1 MKRSIRFY
9 PKLFKTLSST
19 TIILFLTT
27 FINAQQN
34 QLLTRHS
41 PDSQGSE
48 SIQNI
53 IIDADFTLDEAL
65 SESNIP
71 STVRNTLELVT
82 VYYYGFDGRLHQ
94 GQIIVN
100 KKIAID
106 IVEIFKVIEEIKFPV
121 ERVVP
126 IVKYNWS
133 DEKSMND
140 NNTSSFNYRF
150 ISGSRILSM
159 HANGLAIDINPKQNP
174 YVKNGTSIPAGSE
187 YKLNNIGT
195 ITPDSKI
202 VKLFKEKGWTW
213 GGDWKSL
220 KDYQHFQKKIE

>member
-1 MKRSIRFY
+1 MFY
-9 PKLFKTLSST
+9 QRLFKNSSL
-19 TIILFLTT
+19 TIFLFLTT

-34 QLLTRHS
+34 QQLTIYS
-41 PDSQGSE
+41 PDKEQSAAVQK
-48 SIQNI
+48 IM
-53 IIDADFTLDEAL
+53 IDADYTFDEAL
-65 SESNIP
+65 RGSSIP
-71 STVRNTLELVT
+71 SSVKNKLDLVS
-82 VYYYGFDGRLHQ
+82 VKYYGFDGKLHQ

-100 KKIAID
+100 KEIAND
-106 IVEIFKVIEEIKFPV
+106 IVEIFKVIEKTKFPV
-121 ERVVP
+121 EKVVP
-126 IVKYNWS
+126 IVEYNWS

-187 YKLNNIGT
+187 YKLKNMGT
-195 ITPDSKI
+195 IEPDSKI
-202 VKLFKEKGWTW
+202 VKVFKEKGWTW

-220 KDYQHFQKKIE
+220 KDYQHFQKIIK

>member
-1 MKRSIRFY
+1 MELSIKHY
-9 PKLFKTLSST
+9 QQLFKTTSLIT
-19 TIILFLTT
+19 ILFLTSS
-27 FINAQQN
+27 INAQQN
-34 QLLTRHS
+34 QQLTRYS
-41 PDSQGSE
+41 PDKQISAPVQK
-48 SIQNI
+48 I
-53 IIDADFTLDEAL
+53 IIDADYTLDEAL
-65 SESNIP
+65 REGNIP
-71 STVRNTLELVT
+71 SSVKNTLDLVT
-82 VYYYGFDGRLHQ
+82 VNYYGFDGKLHQ

-100 KKIAID
+100 KEIADD
-106 IVEIFKVIEEIKFPV
+106 IVEIFKVIEETRFPV
-121 ERVVP
+121 EKVVP
-126 IVKYNWS
+126 IAEYDWS

-195 ITPDSKI
+195 IKPDSKI
-202 VKLFKEKGWTW
+202 VKLFKEMGWTW

-220 KDYQHFQKKIE
+220 KDYQHFQKMIK

>member
-1 MKRSIRFY
+1 MKLPIMFY
-9 PKLFKTLSST
+9 QRLFKNSSL
-19 TIILFLTT
+19 TIFLFLTT

-34 QLLTRHS
+34 QQLTIYS
-41 PDSQGSE
+41 SDKEQSVAVQK
-48 SIQNI
+48 IM
-53 IIDADFTLDEAL
+53 IDADYTFDEAL
-65 SESNIP
+65 RGSSIP
-71 STVRNTLELVT
+71 SSVKNNLDLVS
-82 VYYYGFDGRLHQ
+82 VKYYGFDGKLHQ

-100 KKIAID
+100 KEIAKD
-106 IVEIFKVIEEIKFPV
+106 IVDIFKVIEKIKFPV
-121 ERVVP
+121 EKVVP
-126 IVKYNWS
+126 IVEYNWS

-187 YKLNNIGT
+187 YKLKNMGT
-195 ITPDSKI
+195 IEPDSKI
-202 VKLFKEKGWTW
+202 VKVFKEKGWTW

-220 KDYQHFQKKIE
+220 KDYQHFQKIIK

>member
-1 MKRSIRFY
+1 MKLPIMFY
-9 PKLFKTLSST
+9 QRLFKNSSL
-19 TIILFLTT
+19 TIFLFLTT

-34 QLLTRHS
+34 QQLTIYS
-41 PDSQGSE
+41 SDKEQSVAVQK
-48 SIQNI
+48 IM
-53 IIDADFTLDEAL
+53 IDADYTFDEAL
-65 SESNIP
+65 RGSSIP
-71 STVRNTLELVT
+71 SSVKNKLDLVS
-82 VYYYGFDGRLHQ
+82 VKYYGFDGKLHQ

-100 KKIAID
+100 KEIAND
-106 IVEIFKVIEEIKFPV
+106 IVDIFKVIEKIKFPV
-121 ERVVP
+121 EKVVP
-126 IVKYNWS
+126 IVEYNWS

-187 YKLNNIGT
+187 YKLKNMGT
-195 ITPDSKI
+195 IEPDSKI
-202 VKLFKEKGWTW
+202 VKVFKEKGWTW

-220 KDYQHFQKKIE
+220 KDYQHFQKIIK

>member
-1 MKRSIRFY
+1 MKLSIKYF
-9 PKLFKTLSST
+9 PKFFKTLSL

-34 QLLTRHS
+34 QQLTIYS
-41 PDSQGSE
+41 PDKEQSAAVQK
-48 SIQNI
+48 IM
-53 IIDADFTLDEAL
+53 IDADYTFDEAL
-65 SESNIP
+65 RGSSIP
-71 STVRNTLELVT
+71 SSVKNKLDLVS
-82 VYYYGFDGRLHQ
+82 VKYYGFDGKLHQ

-100 KKIAID
+100 KEIAND
-106 IVEIFKVIEEIKFPV
+106 IVEIFKVIEKTKFPV
-121 ERVVP
+121 EKVVP
-126 IVKYNWS
+126 IVEYNWS

-187 YKLNNIGT
+187 YKLKNMGT
-195 ITPDSKI
+195 IEPDSKI
-202 VKLFKEKGWTW
+202 VKVFKEKGWTW

-220 KDYQHFQKKIE
+220 KDYQHFQKIIK

>member
-1 MKRSIRFY
+1 MFY
-9 PKLFKTLSST
+9 QRLFKNSSL

-34 QLLTRHS
+34 QQLTIYS
-41 PDSQGSE
+41 PDKEQSAAVQK
-48 SIQNI
+48 IM
-53 IIDADFTLDEAL
+53 IDADYTFDEAL
-65 SESNIP
+65 RGSSIP
-71 STVRNTLELVT
+71 SSVKNKLDLVS
-82 VYYYGFDGRLHQ
+82 VKYYGFDGKLHR

-100 KKIAID
+100 KEIAND
-106 IVEIFKVIEEIKFPV
+106 IVEIFKVIEKTKFPV
-121 ERVVP
+121 EKVVP
-126 IVKYNWS
+126 IVEYNWS

-174 YVKNGTSIPAGSE
+174 YVKNGTSIPTGSE
-187 YKLNNIGT
+187 YKLKNMGT
-195 ITPDSKI
+195 IEPDSKI
-202 VKLFKEKGWTW
+202 VKVFKEKGWTW

-220 KDYQHFQKKIE
+220 KDYQHFQKIIK

>member
-1 MKRSIRFY
+1 MFY
-9 PKLFKTLSST
+9 QRLFKNSSL
-19 TIILFLTT
+19 TIFLFLTT

-34 QLLTRHS
+34 QQLTIYS
-41 PDSQGSE
+41 SDKEQSVAVQK
-48 SIQNI
+48 IM
-53 IIDADFTLDEAL
+53 IDADYTFDEAL
-65 SESNIP
+65 RGSSIP
-71 STVRNTLELVT
+71 SSVKNKLDLVS
-82 VYYYGFDGRLHQ
+82 VKYYGFDGKLHQ

-100 KKIAID
+100 KEIAND
-106 IVEIFKVIEEIKFPV
+106 IVEIFKVIEKTKFPV
-121 ERVVP
+121 EKVVP
-126 IVKYNWS
+126 IVEYNWS

-187 YKLNNIGT
+187 YKLKNMGT
-195 ITPDSKI
+195 IEPDSKI
-202 VKLFKEKGWTW
+202 VKVFKEKGWTW

-220 KDYQHFQKKIE
+220 KDYQHFQKIIK

>member
-1 MKRSIRFY
+1 MKLSITHY
-9 PKLFKTLSST
+9 QQLIKTTSL
-19 TIILFLTT
+19 IIVLFLTT
-27 FINAQQN
+27 SINAQQN
-34 QLLTRHS
+34 QQLTRYS
-41 PDSQGSE
+41 PDKQRSTPVQK
-48 SIQNI
+48 IMI
-53 IIDADFTLDEAL
+53 YADYTIDEAL
-65 SESNIP
+65 RGSNIP
-71 STVRNTLELVT
+71 SSVINTLELVT
-82 VYYYGFDGRLHQ
+82 VNYYGFDRKLHQ

-100 KKIAID
+100 KEIAND
-106 IVEIFKVIEEIKFPV
+106 IVEIFKVIEETKFPV
-121 ERVVP
+121 EKVVP
-126 IVKYNWS
+126 IVEYNWS

-187 YKLNNIGT
+187 YKLKNMGT
-195 ITPDSKI
+195 IEPDSQI
-202 VKLFKEKGWTW
+202 VKAFKEKGWTW

>member
-1 MKRSIRFY
+1 MQLTIKYY
-9 PKLFKTLSST
+9 PKLFVISFITLV
-19 TIILFLTT
+19 LFLTT
-27 FINAQQN
+27 FIYSQQN
-34 QLLTRHS
+34 PQLTIYS
-41 PDSQGSE
+41 PDKQRTASAQK
-48 SIQNI
+48 I
-53 IIDADFTLDEAL
+53 IIDADFTLDETL
-65 SESNIP
+65 RDSNIP
-71 STVRNTLELVT
+71 SSVKNTLELVT
-82 VYYYGFDGRLHQ
+82 VNYYGFDGKLHQ

-100 KKIAID
+100 KEIVND

-121 ERVVP
+121 EKVVP
-126 IVKYNWS
+126 IAEYDWS

-174 YVKNGTSIPAGSE
+174 YVKNRQSIPAGSE

-195 ITPDSKI
+195 IKPDSKI
-202 VKLFKEKGWTW
+202 VKVFKERGWTW

-220 KDYQHFQKKIE
+220 KDYQHFQKKIK

>member
-1 MKRSIRFY
+1 MKLSIKYF
-9 PKLFKTLSST
+9 PKFFKTLSL

-34 QLLTRHS
+34 QMLTGYS
-41 PDSQGSE
+41 LDSEQSAAVKK
-48 SIQNI
+48 IM
-53 IIDADFTLDEAL
+53 IDADYTFDEVL
-65 SESNIP
+65 KGSSIP
-71 STVRNTLELVT
+71 SSVKNTLELVT
-82 VYYYGFDGRLHQ
+82 VNYYGFDGKLHQ

-100 KKIAID
+100 KEIAND
-106 IVEIFKVIEEIKFPV
+106 IVEIFMVIEETKFPV
-121 ERVVP
+121 EKVVP
-126 IVKYNWS
+126 IVEYNWS

-187 YKLNNIGT
+187 YKLKNMGT
-195 ITPDSKI
+195 IKPDSKI
-202 VKLFKEKGWTW
+202 VKVFKEKGWTW

-220 KDYQHFQKKIE
+220 KDYQHFQKMIK

>member
-1 MKRSIRFY
+1 MFY
-9 PKLFKTLSST
+9 QRLFKNSSL
-19 TIILFLTT
+19 TIFLFLTT

-34 QLLTRHS
+34 QQLTIYS
-41 PDSQGSE
+41 PDKEQSAAVQK
-48 SIQNI
+48 IM
-53 IIDADFTLDEAL
+53 IDADYTFDEAL
-65 SESNIP
+65 RGSSIP
-71 STVRNTLELVT
+71 SSVKNKLDLVS
-82 VYYYGFDGRLHQ
+82 VKYYGFDGKLHQ

-100 KKIAID
+100 KEIAND
-106 IVEIFKVIEEIKFPV
+106 IVDIFKVIEKTKFPV
-121 ERVVP
+121 EKVVP
-126 IVKYNWS
+126 IVEYNWS

-187 YKLNNIGT
+187 YKLKNMGT
-195 ITPDSKI
+195 IEPDSKI
-202 VKLFKEKGWTW
+202 VKVFKEKGWTW

-220 KDYQHFQKKIE
+220 KDYQHFQKIIK

>member
-1 MKRSIRFY
+1 MKLQIMFY
-9 PKLFKTLSST
+9 QRLFKNSSL

-34 QLLTRHS
+34 QQLTIYS
-41 PDSQGSE
+41 PDKDQSAAVQK
-48 SIQNI
+48 IM
-53 IIDADFTLDEAL
+53 IDADYTFDEAL
-65 SESNIP
+65 RGSSIP
-71 STVRNTLELVT
+71 SSVKNNLDLVS
-82 VYYYGFDGRLHQ
+82 VKYYGFDGKLHQ

-100 KKIAID
+100 KEIAKD
-106 IVEIFKVIEEIKFPV
+106 IVDIFKVIEKTKFPV
-121 ERVVP
+121 EKVVP
-126 IVKYNWS
+126 IVDYNWS

-187 YKLNNIGT
+187 YKLKNMGT
-195 ITPDSKI
+195 IEPDSEI
-202 VKLFKEKGWTW
+202 VKVFKEKGWTW

-220 KDYQHFQKKIE
+220 KDYQHFQKIIK